1 MGSVIATFLRGLAVV
16 VPVAFTL
23 WLVVWLA
30 NSAEALLRGVFL
42 FVLPERMYMPG
53 LGVASGIALVFVVGI
68 LLQIFF
74 VERFWMGFERFLER
88 IPFIKTIYNA
98 TRDFF
103 GVFSSNRATGDS
115 TVVLVEIGSDAQ
127 LIGFIIGTP
136 SVALT
141 KLGAD
146 LVAVYLPMSYQLGG
160 YTVLIPRERVRVLDW
175 SMEEAM
181 RFVLTAGIN
190 RPTGGQPP

>member
-1 MGSVIATFLRGLAVV
+1 MGSIVATFLRGLTVV

-23 WLVVWLA
+23 WLIVWLA
-30 NSAEALLRGVFL
+30 NGAEALLRSAFL
-42 FVLPERMYMPG
+42 LVLPERMYMPG
-53 LGVASGIALVFVVGI
+53 LGVLSGIVLVFAVGI

-74 VERFWMGFERFLER
+74 VERFWTRFEHLLER
-88 IPFIKTIYNA
+88 IPLVKTIYNA

-103 GVFSSNRATGDS
+103 GVFSSNMATGDS
-115 TVVLVEIGSDAQ
+115 TVVVVDIGSDAQ
-127 LIGFIIGTP
+127 MIGFIIGTP
-136 SVALT
+136 SRALVE
-141 KLGAD
+141 LGGD

-190 RPTGGQPP
+190 RPTGAPPS